1 MRFVAE
7 FEVEVTDPVQAAAYT
22 LGWARDDGGTLA
34 VMSRYQTTDE
44 QVWEAVRQALFTRL
58 DEMSE
63 RAGFLVLTG
72 SVLPRPLDDSG
83 TSHPAMTLPPMPARR
98 DDGESADE

>member
-22 LGWARDDGGTLA
+22 LGWEQDSGGT
-34 VMSRYQTTDE
+34 VMMSGYQTPDD

-58 DEMSE
+58 DETSE
-63 RAGFLVLTG
+63 RAGFRVLGG
-72 SVLPRPLDDSG
+72 SVLPRPLDGHG
-83 TSHPAMTLPPMPARR
+83 TLHPEVTLPPMPARQ
-98 DDGESADE
+98 DDGEFADG